1 VGREKWEHP
10 AGMVFQDEMDDQD
23 LEVCAEHL
31 AVQES
36 KEKRET

>member
-1 VGREKWEHP
+1 
-10 AGMVFQDEMDDQD
+10 MVFQDEMDDQD

-36 KEKRET
+36 KERRET